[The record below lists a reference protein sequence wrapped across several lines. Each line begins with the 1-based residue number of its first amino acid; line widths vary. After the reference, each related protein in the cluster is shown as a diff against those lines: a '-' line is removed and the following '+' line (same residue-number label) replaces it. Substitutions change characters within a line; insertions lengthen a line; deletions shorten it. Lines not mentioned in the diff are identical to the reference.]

1 MLATP
6 GKVSRI
12 QPQRAELG
20 VPTSHTDGMDP
31 FRAELCVGGLTTE
44 LELSLLAV
52 VGALSTRGRTF
63 VPGGTGDTYMSR
75 DDHFEDQ
82 HKRIRTKRKET
93 DVSIFRLLE
102 FIQTTGSNAPMSK
115 VLRLEDSR
123 RLGCFGGQRDCSSQI
138 KV

>member
-1 MLATP
+1 MVPAA
-6 GKVSRI
+6 G
-12 QPQRAELG
+12 ADG
-20 VPTSHTDGMDP
+20 VNALRTEP
-31 FRAELCVGGLTTE
+31 RVGGLATE
-44 LELSLLAV
+44 LELALLAV
-52 VGALSTRGRTF
+52 VGALGTRGRTF

-93 DVSIFRLLE
+93 DVSIYMFLE